1 MRWLR
6 SLILLTAV
14 LWFGRPAFAAEQK
27 TKTLPPVEVVGKE
40 VKTSLTVPTGSE
52 AAQNLKRVPGATA
65 LVNAEDYKTG
75 RSSTV
80 QDALAFAPGVYAK
93 SRFGAE
99 ETRLSIRGSGIQ
111 RTFHLRG
118 IKLLQ
123 DGVPINQADGGGDFQ
138 FIDPL
143 ALAYTE
149 VYRGANALQYG
160 SSTLGGAINFVS
172 PTGYDAPLAQGRL
185 EIGSNNYIRSQV
197 SSGAVVGPAGRS
209 PSTSAR
215 SRELEVPVSADYYVS
230 LSHFYQDG
238 FRNHSDQDTKR
249 FFSNYGLRMT
259 DQLETRFYV
268 SAMDSRSKLPGNLT
282 KAQMRQNPAQPA
294 PLSESLNQKRDF
306 DLVRIANKTTLQLD
320 EQSVELD
327 SYFIR
332 KDLYHPISPIVDD
345 VSDDFGFSLRYK
357 NEMNVL
363 GHKNRVIAGIT
374 PSFGA
379 ISATRS
385 TNVGGV
391 RGAQTAQSR
400 QRAFNVETFAEEQF
414 YILPQLAIVSGL
426 QWTYAS
432 RAIHDRFTPD
442 GDNSGHP
449 VYKQASPK
457 AGLIYDL
464 TERSQLY
471 TNFSRSFEP
480 PSFAEL
486 SNVATGGIRDIH
498 AQMASTVEFGTRGS
512 EGRVSW
518 DAAWYYSWV
527 ENELLSLN
535 DGAGV
540 ALGTINAGQTRHQGV
555 ELGSDI
561 VLWKGILERWKV
573 EGGRWKEKEEREKKK
588 EKKIDRIKVRA
599 SYLWNRF
606 RFNNDQAFSNNPLPG
621 IPEHFLRAE
630 LVYEH
635 PSGLYFGPNLEW
647 SMKRYSVD
655 MANTLFADGYATLGV
670 KGGYRT
676 KRGISFFVEGR
687 NLTNEIYANTT
698 GVTANAAGRDSA
710 QFLPGDARSVY
721 AGVEVRWG

>member
-1 MRWLR
+1 MKIVYRFF
-6 SLILLTAV
+6 ILMVLVCVCSAV
-14 LWFGRPAFAAEQK
+14 HAATAEQAK
-27 TKTLPPVEVVGKE
+27 TMPPVEVTGKQG
-40 VKTSLTVPTGSE
+40 KTSFTVPTAE
-52 AAQNLKRVPGATA
+52 DAARELKRVPGGTS
-65 LVNAEDYKTG
+65 LIKAEDYKTG
-75 RSSTV
+75 RTSTV
-80 QDALAFAPGVYAK
+80 QDALAYAPGVYAK

-111 RTFHLRG
+111 RTFHVRG

-149 VYRGANALQYG
+149 VYRGSNALQYG

-185 EIGSNNYIRSQV
+185 EIGSNNYIRSQI
-197 SSGAVVGPAGRS
+197 SSGAVVGPA
-209 PSTSAR
+209 
-215 SRELEVPVSADYYVS
+215 DYYVS
-230 LSHFYQDG
+230 LSQFYQDG
-238 FRNHSDQDTKR
+238 FRNHSDQDTKHL
-249 FFSNYGLRMT
+249 FSNYGLKLT
-259 DQLETRFYV
+259 DQVETRFYV
-268 SAMDSRSKLPGNLT
+268 TAMNTRSRLPGNLT

-294 PLSESLNQKRDF
+294 ALNESLNQKRNF

-320 EQSVELD
+320 EQSVEFG
-327 SYFIR
+327 SFFIR

-357 NEMNVL
+357 NEMDL
-363 GHKNRVIAGIT
+363 LDHKNRFIAGIN
-374 PSFGA
+374 PSFGM

-385 TNVGGV
+385 TNVGGI

-400 QRAFNVETFAEEQF
+400 QRAFNLETFAEEQF
-414 YILPQLAIVSGL
+414 CVLPQLAIVSGL

-432 RAIHDRFTPD
+432 RAIFDRFTRD

-457 AGLIYDL
+457 VGLIYDL

-471 TNFSRSFEP
+471 TNYSRSFEP

-486 SNVATGGIRDIH
+486 SNVTTGGIRDIH
-498 AQMASTVEFGTRGS
+498 SQTADTIEFGTRGS
-512 EGRVSW
+512 EGRFAW
-518 DAAWYYSWV
+518 DAAWYHSWV

-535 DGAGV
+535 DGAGN
-540 ALGTINAGQTRHQGV
+540 ALGTINAGQTLHQGIETGV
-555 ELGSDI
+555 EIDL
-561 VLWKGILERWKV
+561 LRGILPEFAQTSKPPV
-573 EGGRWKEKEEREKKK
+573 LGLLNFEKDNAEKL
-588 EKKIDRIKVRA
+588 EDRLKLRTA
-599 SYLWNRF
+599 YMWSHF
-606 RFNNDQAFSNNPLPG
+606 RFDGDQAFSNNQLPG

-635 PSGLYFGPNLEW
+635 PSGFYLGPNLEW
-647 SMKRYSVD
+647 SISDYAVD
-655 MANTLFADGYATLGV
+655 MANTLFADSYATLGV

-676 KRGISFFVEGR
+676 KQGISFFVEGR

-721 AGVEVRWG
+721 AGMEVRWG